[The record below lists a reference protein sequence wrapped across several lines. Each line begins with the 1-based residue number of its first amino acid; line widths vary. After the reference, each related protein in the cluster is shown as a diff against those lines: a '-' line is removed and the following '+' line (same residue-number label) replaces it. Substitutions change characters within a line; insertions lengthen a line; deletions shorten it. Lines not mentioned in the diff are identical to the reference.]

1 MSLSADAVKRLMIA
15 TASADAG
22 NEVANAIQAGAAVAA
37 QSPIC
42 VAAMITATATSQTTD
57 FGALKVGDQVL
68 MIPATAGNSD
78 AIGPIAVAGTL
89 GQAAVVGNVYLVL
102 RALVLDATLAVKF

>member
-1 MSLSADAVKRLMIA
+1 MALSADAVKRLMIA

-37 QSPIC
+37 QSPVC
-42 VAAMITATATSQTTD
+42 LVAAIVATSVSQTVD
-57 FGALKVGDQVL
+57 FAALRVGDKVVL
-68 MIPATAGNSD
+68 IPAAAGSAD
-78 AIGPIAVAGTL
+78 FITVSVAGDL
-89 GQAAVVGNVYLVL
+89 GQAAVIGDLYLVM